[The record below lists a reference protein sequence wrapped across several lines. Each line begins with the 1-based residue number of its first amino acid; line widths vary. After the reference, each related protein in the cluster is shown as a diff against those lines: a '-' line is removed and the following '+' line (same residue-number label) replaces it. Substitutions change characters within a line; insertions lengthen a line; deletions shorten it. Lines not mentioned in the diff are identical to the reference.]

1 MAHGANLVVENVGVQ
16 AEEVTNVQE
25 EHAAISESV
34 ESAMDPVVAA
44 DPGES
49 TSDQASSHGHVSAWE
64 SEPISRAPEVSSALD
79 TRQFSA
85 PLHDAPNPISLG
97 SSTSSGSAAGSSA
110 TSFTSR
116 APASI
121 TDVLDLP
128 VQPAVT
134 QPRTQLQD
142 NIVKPKVFTYGT
154 MRYDHLGL
162 AMTREPKTLHE
173 ALHDKH

>member
-25 EHAAISESV
+25 EHAAILESV
-34 ESAMDPVVAA
+34 ESAMDPVVAV

-64 SEPISRAPEVSSALD
+64 SEPISRASEVSSALD

-121 TDVLDLP
+121 ADVLDLP

-134 QPRTQLQD
+134 RPRTRLQD

-162 AMTREPKTLHE
+162 SMTREPKTLHE